1 MQDPKQQQIKVSN
14 AVRDRLPRYYRFLRE
29 LLEQDILR
37 ISSSE
42 LSRLMN
48 VTASQIRQDLN
59 CFGGFG
65 QQGYGY
71 NVKYLYGKIADILGA
86 NEAYN
91 AVIIGAGHLGYA
103 LAGASTFS
111 NRGVILKALF
121 DVDEKLIGSELNGLT
136 VHSMDELEKYCRE
149 NRVDIAVLTVPKSVA
164 GEIGELLANIGIKG
178 IWNFTGVEL
187 KLMDRVTV
195 QNVHLGDRL
204 MTLCYEIKND
214 NKSNKDDMQ

>member
-1 MQDPKQQQIKVSN
+1 MQEPKQVKVSN

-29 LLEQDILR
+29 LLENDILR

-42 LSRLMN
+42 LSKLMN

-71 NVKYLYGKIADILGA
+71 NVKKLHDSIADILGA
-86 NEAYN
+86 NEAYC

-121 DVDEKLIGSELNGLT
+121 DVDESIIGKEYNGLT
-136 VHSMDELEKYCRE
+136 VYPMEELEEYCKE
-149 NRVDIAVLTVPKSVA
+149 NRIDIAVLTVPKSVA
-164 GEIGELLANIGIKG
+164 GEIGEMLAQIGIKG

-187 KLMDRVTV
+187 KLINRVTV

-204 MTLCYEIKND
+204 MTLCYEIKNN

>member
-1 MQDPKQQQIKVSN
+1 MQEPKQVKVSN

-29 LLEQDILR
+29 LLENDILR

-42 LSRLMN
+42 LSKLMN

-71 NVKYLYGKIADILGA
+71 NVKKLHDSIADILGA
-86 NEAYN
+86 NEAYC

-103 LAGASTFS
+103 RAGASTFS

-121 DVDEKLIGSELNGLT
+121 DVDEYILS
-136 VHSMDELEKYCRE
+136 S
-149 NRVDIAVLTVPKSVA
+149 PKSA
-164 GEIGELLANIGIKG
+164 SLLPIASASLLP
-178 IWNFTGVEL
+178 FGVSSSGRYVGSPC
-187 KLMDRVTV
+187 LM
-195 QNVHLGDRL
+195 
-204 MTLCYEIKND
+204 
-214 NKSNKDDMQ
+214 